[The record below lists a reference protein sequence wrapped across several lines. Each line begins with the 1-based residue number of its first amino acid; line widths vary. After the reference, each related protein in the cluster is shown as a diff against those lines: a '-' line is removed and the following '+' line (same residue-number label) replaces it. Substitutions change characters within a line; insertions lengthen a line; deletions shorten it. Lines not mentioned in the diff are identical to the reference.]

1 MDCSIRNRS
10 SPRYCTEMLKIK
22 ENIMTNSSAV
32 GLKPSSITLC
42 SAEET
47 LENKILFKLLTG
59 MIIGV
64 FFHDFDSEV
73 NNLKLFKNK

>member
-1 MDCSIRNRS
+1 
-10 SPRYCTEMLKIK
+10 
-22 ENIMTNSSAV
+22 MTNSSAV

-64 FFHDFDSEV
+64 FFHDFDSKV